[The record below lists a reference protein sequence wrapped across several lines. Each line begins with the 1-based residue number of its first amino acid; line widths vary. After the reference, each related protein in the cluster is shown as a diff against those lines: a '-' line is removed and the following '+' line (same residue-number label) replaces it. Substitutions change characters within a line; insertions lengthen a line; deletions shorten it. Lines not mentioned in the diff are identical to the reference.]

1 MSMLNRFDRDGFR
14 WWWRWFVYRRKTND
28 IDRTVVV
35 LIDSLFVSPRLLE
48 QFCAAA
54 DDRPRRFS
62 FFTNTSTSKNSDCIE
77 GHQEHD
83 AYFERVVVRR
93 CLVRAFVVSLALWS
107 VHFSDQLEKDLVA
120 QLDDENGSYRFHSP
134 IASRE
139 GVHFPRWVRS
149 CFWCERNSTLLQLV
163 AGPMSMPTTTMR
175 LMMSKW
181 MALVHWSAKMYQSPC
196 LKDRSALLI
205 DLIDN
210 NGEGYHKV
218 MNECQSTDLP
228 RCFWEFSL
236 FRLFPLLL
244 LLLALLSIASMVNG
258 RDSSVEEKDAY
269 LISLV
274 VLSSFVSVYLDE
286 SRQKV

>member
-1 MSMLNRFDRDGFR
+1 MGFLSDRLTFRLTTAVGTVLCSCRWSTETFQFLHQYICKEEFRLNRSTARTR
-14 WWWRWFVYRRKTND
+14 CLLRTRRSSTMSCSSFCRESCSLVSSFLRSTRED
-28 IDRTVVV
+28 
-35 LIDSLFVSPRLLE
+35 LFV
-48 QFCAAA
+48 
-54 DDRPRRFS
+54 
-62 FFTNTSTSKNSDCIE
+62 T
-77 GHQEHD
+77 
-83 AYFERVVVRR
+83 
-93 CLVRAFVVSLALWS
+93 
-107 VHFSDQLEKDLVA
+107 
-120 QLDDENGSYRFHSP
+120 QLDDENGSYRFHFP

-139 GVHFPRWVRS
+139 DVHFPRWVRS
-149 CFWCERNSTLLQLV
+149 CSWYERNSTLLQLV
-163 AGPMSMPTTTMR
+163 AGPMSMLTTTMR

-244 LLLALLSIASMVNG
+244 LLLLALLSIASMVNG

-274 VLSSFVSVYLDE
+274 VLSSFVSVHLDE